1 MGNLFPRF
9 AVLMALLLSTGCAT
23 AVDLDSVNGQ
33 LKDHDRRLVALER
46 AQASK
51 EADAGSKV
59 DEKVQGLQDEVEALR
74 KDFADSKWTVNEL
87 TERVESFKAYM
98 DEVEQFMA
106 QYRKKGGEIDKALE
120 EITNRLEA
128 DVRSL
133 ADKLRKMLDDSTQ

>member
-1 MGNLFPRF
+1 MGNFFSRF
-9 AVLMALLLSTGCAT
+9 AVLIVLLLSSGCAT

-33 LKDHDRRLVALER
+33 LKNHDTRIAALER
-46 AQASK
+46 AQAAQK
-51 EADAGSKV
+51 ADASSEMNDKV
-59 DEKVQGLQDEVEALR
+59 RGLEDEVEVLR

-87 TERVESFKAYM
+87 AERVESFKAYM

-106 QYRKKGGEIDKALE
+106 RYRKKGGEIDKALE

-133 ADKLRKMLDDSTQ
+133 ADKLRKMLDDSSQ